1 MTERDWHVLLVG
13 GPSGTGKSTAC
24 AALMRR
30 YGIGTAELDDLYAAV
45 VAMTT
50 PDQQPALHYWSTQAA
65 RRSWTAEEIVDV
77 TVATVTA
84 LAPAVAAVVATHLNH
99 GPPVIMEG
107 DYLLPSAA
115 AALAGPQVR
124 VVFVDE
130 PDEDQLIANF
140 LDREPG
146 EGPQTMRAEVSR
158 RYGEWLRT
166 EAAAHGLPA
175 IPARPYSTL
184 PDRIREAAD
193 RPPSP

>member
-1 MTERDWHVLLVG
+1 MAERDWHVLLVA

-24 AALMRR
+24 ATLMRE
-30 YGIGTAELDDLYAAV
+30 YGIGTAELDDLNAAV

-50 PDQQPALHYWSTQAA
+50 PDQQPALHYWSTHATE
-65 RRSWTAEEIVDV
+65 RTWTAEEIVDV
-77 TVATVTA
+77 TLATVTA
-84 LAPAVAAVVATHLNH
+84 LAPAVAAVVNAHLDH

-107 DYLLPSAA
+107 DYLLPSSA
-115 AALAGPQVR
+115 AALSGPQVR
-124 VVFVDE
+124 AVFVYE

-140 LDREPG
+140 LDREPD
-146 EGPQTMRAEVSR
+146 EGPQAMRAEVSR

-175 IPARPYSTL
+175 IPARPFRTL

-193 RPPSP
+193 RSPSS

>member
-30 YGIGTAELDDLYAAV
+30 YGIGTAELDDLNAAV

-50 PDQQPALHYWSTQAA
+50 PEQQPALHHWTTHAGSRT
-65 RRSWTAEEIVDV
+65 WTADEIVEMNR
-77 TVATVTA
+77 ATATA
-84 LAPAVAAVVATHLNH
+84 LAPAVAAVVATHLDH

-107 DYLLPSAA
+107 DYLLPSVA

-124 VVFVDE
+124 VVFVHE

-146 EGPQTMRAEVSR
+146 EGRQTMRARVSR
-158 RYGEWLRT
+158 LFGDRLRA
-166 EAAAHGLPA
+166 EAAEHGLPA
-175 IPARPYSTL
+175 IPARPFATL
-184 PDRIREAAD
+184 PYRIQEAAG
-193 RPPSP
+193 RQRSS